1 MVQTLLIESF
11 ESTGKI
17 VSVGRQSVGL
27 RSDFN
32 LQSELR
38 EVQAE
43 LRPGSAIPQIRI
55 KLNSK
60 LIAQPRQQIVASASF
75 ERVTPAKS
83 GDILAVVESFDIALG
98 GVLKETVQW
107 TLMTGRKRAE

>member
-38 EVQAE
+38 EFQAE
-43 LRPGSAIPQIRI
+43 LMPGSAIPQIRI

-75 ERVTPAKS
+75 ARVPPAKS
-83 GDILAVVESFDIALG
+83 GDILAVVEAFAI
-98 GVLKETVQW
+98 
-107 TLMTGRKRAE
+107 GRKSVV